1 MSAIQSLLA
10 GHSRV
15 LVKQLKEW
23 GEILVGFEGRNRY
36 ELRDEAGATIG
47 YAAEQSNGFGSF
59 FGRNLLGQMRRA
71 TIRITDPS
79 GAEIGRLE
87 KPFRWFFQR
96 MDIFD
101 GSERIGAVE
110 RRWSWID
117 RRFAVENARG
127 EVVMEIV
134 SPLFRIWTFELR
146 FQDEVV
152 GRIQKKW
159 GGVMKEWFTDAD
171 VFGVEWQPHVP
182 QPVRALLLG
191 ATFLVDFC
199 CFENNQRN

>member
-1 MSAIQSLLA
+1 MTTIQSLLA
-10 GHSRV
+10 DRSRL

-36 ELRDEAGATIG
+36 ELRDETGATIG
-47 YAAEQSNGFGSF
+47 YAAEQSSGFGSF

-71 TIRITDPS
+71 TIHITDPS
-79 GAEIGRLE
+79 GSEIGRLE

-96 MDIFD
+96 MDVFD
-101 GSERIGAVE
+101 GNERIGAVE

-117 RRFAVENARG
+117 RRFIVENARG

-159 GGVMKEWFTDAD
+159 GGALKEWFTDAD
-171 VFGVEWQPHVP
+171 VFGVEWQQHVP
-182 QPVRALLLG
+182 TPVRALLLG